1 MPKNKIKLAMHKTTP
16 TKKQHSAFSRIVL
29 SHLRRVRKDIFFAS
43 FCIIGSTLTT
53 LIIPWPMKLIFD
65 NVLSDKPLPDFL
77 MPLQGY
83 LSSGSTK
90 ALLILCGSMIVIA
103 LVRGFFAYY
112 QLFLTSRI
120 GYLLVYILRGELFN
134 HLQRLSLS
142 FHHKTKTGEL
152 LNKLTSDTNNLK
164 DVFADSALT
173 FTTHLLTV
181 VGMLIIM
188 FNLNVQLGLIVLISF
203 PILFFTIYFIYSRVK
218 FSARNQRHNESRLA
232 SRVAEILGAVPLIQ
246 AYGTEDFERER
257 FEADS
262 SRSMKESIRTS
273 RMEAAATRLVE
284 IISAFGTAIVVL
296 FGCIQAVAGKLTPG
310 DVLIFASYM
319 SQIYQPIRQIT
330 RLSTR
335 FSRASVSIERINSIL
350 ETEPDIQ
357 DSPDAVKVNQ
367 LRGDIAFDN
376 VTFSYVDGK
385 KILDEVSFRIM
396 PGERVALVGASGAG
410 KSTIANLI
418 IRLYDPQKGAVLIDR
433 QNIKHYQR
441 ASLRQEIG
449 VVLQDPVLF
458 GTSIKENIAYG
469 KSDATQEEIEQAA
482 KQVHAHDFIMNLPD
496 GYDTIMAESGNT
508 LSGGQRQRISLAR
521 ALIRQ
526 ASILIMDEPT
536 SAVDAESQALIREAM
551 TRLQQGR
558 TILLIAHQFH
568 TIRDFDRILVLKNGK
583 IIEEGS
589 HTKLMQLGGYYHEL
603 YRLQHGIRMVS

>member
-1 MPKNKIKLAMHKTTP
+1 MLKTKQTKNQRT
-16 TKKQHSAFSRIVL
+16 AFSRIVL
-29 SHLRRVRKDIFFAS
+29 AHLSKVRKDIFFAS

-83 LSSGSTK
+83 LSSGSTT

-181 VGMLIIM
+181 FGMLVIM

-296 FGCIQAVAGKLTPG
+296 FGCIQAVDGKLTPG

-350 ETEPDIQ
+350 ETDPDIQ
-357 DSPDAVKVNQ
+357 DSPDAVKVSQ

-376 VTFSYVDGK
+376 VTFNYVDGK
-385 KILDEVSFRIM
+385 KILDDVSFRIM

-496 GYDTIMAESGNT
+496 GYDTLMAESGNT

-551 TRLQQGR
+551 ARLQQGR

-589 HTKLMQLGGYYHEL
+589 HQKLMQLGGYYHEL
-603 YRLQHGIRMVS
+603 YRLQHGVRMVS

>member
-1 MPKNKIKLAMHKTTP
+1 MLKTKQTKNQRT
-16 TKKQHSAFSRIVL
+16 AFSRIVL
-29 SHLRRVRKDIFFAS
+29 AHLRKVRKDIFFAS

-83 LSSGSTK
+83 LSSGSTT

-181 VGMLIIM
+181 FGMLVIM

-296 FGCIQAVAGKLTPG
+296 FGCIQAVDGKLTPG

-350 ETEPDIQ
+350 ETDPDIQ
-357 DSPDAVKVNQ
+357 DSPDAVKVSQ

-376 VTFSYVDGK
+376 VTFNYVDGK
-385 KILDEVSFRIM
+385 KILDDVSFRIM

-496 GYDTIMAESGNT
+496 GYDTLMAESGNT

-551 TRLQQGR
+551 ARLQQGR

-589 HTKLMQLGGYYHEL
+589 HQKLMQLGGYYHEL
-603 YRLQHGIRMVS
+603 YRLQHGVRMVS